1 MFERATSPPRRMS
14 PDRESPRDHC
24 LICGGTGAV
33 WTESR
38 GRQLLRCAACRFA
51 WVRQGVGRTA
61 TGESIYESDE
71 PIFFTDI
78 QSDYYRDEATVDAAR
93 AKLQWVSRFVPPGSA
108 ILDVGA
114 NLGHFIQQAQQ
125 QYTAVGIE
133 PSAAVVAWGRE
144 HLNVCLE
151 QGSIE
156 RDNPTYV
163 GRFGAVTMFD
173 VIEHLPDPRAALR
186 RSRRYLT
193 SEGHLFITTPDAS
206 APVARLL
213 GSHWYYVDLLEHIS
227 LFTTAN
233 LARLLRECGFRV
245 IERRT
250 FGRRYRLSYIERR
263 LRGLSRDSLLLRTA
277 HIAALPLR
285 LAREARVTLN
295 LGDVAGIVAVPD

>member
-1 MFERATSPPRRMS
+1 MS

-24 LICGGTGAV
+24 LICGGAGAL

-151 QGSIE
+151 HGSIE

-173 VIEHLPDPRAALR
+173 VLEHLPDPRAALR

-206 APVARLL
+206 APMARLL

-227 LFTTAN
+227 LFTAAN

-285 LAREARVTLN
+285 LAGEARVTLN
-295 LGDVAGIVAVPD
+295 LGDVAGIVAGLD

>member
-1 MFERATSPPRRMS
+1 MS
-14 PDRESPRDHC
+14 PDRERC
-24 LICGGTGAV
+24 LVCGGIGSL

-38 GRQLLRCAACRFA
+38 GRQLLRCVACRFA
-51 WVRQGVGRTA
+51 WVPQGVGRTN

-78 QSDYYRDEATVDAAR
+78 QSDYYRDDATVDAAR
-93 AKLQWVSRFVPPGSA
+93 AKLEWVTRFVPPGRSL
-108 ILDVGA
+108 LDVGA
-114 NLGHFIQQAQQ
+114 NLGHFLQQAQQ
-125 QYTAVGIE
+125 QYTAIGIE
-133 PSAAVVAWGRE
+133 PSATVVAWGRE

-156 RDNPTYV
+156 TDNPAYI

-173 VIEHLPDPRAALR
+173 VIEHLPDPRAALQ

-193 SEGHLFITTPDAS
+193 DGGYLFITTPDSS

-213 GSHWYYVDLLEHIS
+213 GSHWYYIDLLEHIS

-233 LARLLRECGFRV
+233 LVRLLRDCGFRV
-245 IERRT
+245 LERRT

-263 LRGLSRDSLLLRTA
+263 LQGLARDSLLLRAA
-277 HIAALPLR
+277 HVAALPLR
-285 LAREARVTLN
+285 LARETRVTLN
-295 LGDVAGIVAVPD
+295 LGDVTGIVATLD